1 MAAINQVLEKL
12 KDTDYEISNL
22 EYYLEKSIEISQ
34 NIHKYWQLGSIDEKK
49 KIQEIVFPEGIVIDT
64 HQRTYLTSKINSLFH
79 AKSQFKRVSEGSK
92 KRLPIKNDE
101 ESSFVA
107 GTVPIA
113 IGRTCDLWVMSPTSK
128 TKKGIM
134 MK

>member
-1 MAAINQVLEKL
+1 LAAINQVLEKL

-64 HQRTYLTSKINSLFH
+64 HQRTYLTSKINSIFH
-79 AKSQFKRVSEGSK
+79 AKSQFKRDSEGPK

-101 ESSFVA
+101 ESSLVA
-107 GTVPIA
+107 GTGLEPVYA
-113 IGRTCDLWVMSPTSK
+113 
-128 TKKGIM
+128 
-134 MK
+134 